1 MGRHGAV
8 GEEPGPV
15 ERHDGPGASSW
26 RQVVPERPGSVNSQL
41 PEGRNPAK
49 PDSFRPCRVRR
60 RFFAFSKESRPD
72 RRVSGWPEPVR
83 LRIGA
88 GGRLGTRPAGRF
100 LCLYIDV

>member
-26 RQVVPERPGSVNSQL
+26 RPAVPERPGSVNSQL
-41 PEGRNPAK
+41 PDGHHPAK
-49 PDSFRPCRVRR
+49 PDSLRPCRVRR

-83 LRIGA
+83 FRIGA
-88 GGRLGTRPAGRF
+88 GGRLGTRPAGGS
-100 LCLYIDV
+100 CAYI